1 MNDEIL
7 TKLIVGPTF
16 VLIIVIL
23 LLIFNFKKRKQGNKI
38 IKKVD
43 YGQVYF
49 QMTFSTFVAMI
60 ILCNNVYE
68 FLLFQGSL
76 IFAAILISKYAND
89 KIDKIV

>member
-23 LLIFNFKKRKQGNKI
+23 LLIFNFRKRKQGNKI

-60 ILCNNVYE
+60 ILCDNVYE

>member
-60 ILCNNVYE
+60 ILCDNVYE